1 MTYWGL
7 KYKLCPRLDSHLTR
21 ECFFFCLFF
30 FHLWTMDLQNVF
42 HITAAY
48 RTLQDNCPDYKCIN
62 TDNTLYAQWMSC
74 KSINDNKCI
83 LLHYCAVWT
92 MISKFDVLM
101 CIWQQDELL
110 INEGDGIKRSFV
122 LFYLLTD
129 IFFFNEVR
137 LKAVLEANE
146 DVTF

>member
-7 KYKLCPRLDSHLTR
+7 KYKLCPRLDSHLTW
-21 ECFFFCLFF
+21 ECFFFCFF
-30 FHLWTMDLQNVF
+30 PICEQWIYKMFF
-42 HITAAY
+42 
-48 RTLQDNCPDYKCIN
+48 TLQQHTEPCRITVLTKCIN

-137 LKAVLEANE
+137 LKAVLEAN
-146 DVTF
+146 

>member
-21 ECFFFCLFF
+21 ECFFFF